1 MCQGVRLKQR
11 KVDINSHFSSLFC
24 KESVFVCS
32 GISQKQVDPIGKKK
46 TINNI
51 LIEFSPASF

>member
-24 KESVFVCS
+24 KESVFVCA
-32 GISQKQVDPIGKKK
+32 GISQKQVDPIEKKN
-46 TINNI
+46 INNI